1 VTRADGAQAARVGL
15 ATCAALPW
23 GDDDETA
30 LTQALKARG
39 VHAPWLVWSDVNPTT
54 VHEDVD
60 LVVIRNTWDY
70 INDQSGFL
78 SWVEAC
84 SVPVLNAPE
93 TIRWNSDKRYMLDLA
108 AAGVPSVPTLVVD
121 STEVE
126 WQPPVGYEE
135 IVVKPA
141 IGVGSRGAQRFFA
154 DTEMDE
160 ARAHAL
166 SLVQAGNSAIV
177 QPYLPSVDAGSET
190 ALIHIDG
197 EFTHAITK
205 GQMLRRDGGGQWVE
219 GLYLQEDIQ
228 QRTASE
234 QQLVVARAA
243 FEAVPEADLLY
254 ARVDLVDDP
263 DGAPVV
269 LELEL
274 IEPSLF
280 LAFEPSTANV
290 LAEAILRRL

>member
-1 VTRADGAQAARVGL
+1 MTNNHGEKAARVGL
-15 ATCAALPW
+15 ATCAALPL

-30 LTQALKARG
+30 LTQALEARG
-39 VHAPWLVWSDVNPTT
+39 VHAPWLVWSDVDPTT
-54 VHEDVD
+54 VHRDVS

-70 INDQSGFL
+70 INNQSGFL

-108 AAGVPSVPTLVVD
+108 AAGVPAVPTLVVD
-121 STEVE
+121 SAEVDWE
-126 WQPPVGYEE
+126 LPGGCDE

-141 IGVGSRGAQRFFA
+141 IGVGSRGAQRFFVEAEA
-154 DTEMDE
+154 DD
-160 ARAHAL
+160 ARAHVL
-166 SLVQAGNSAIV
+166 SLVRTGNSAIV

-205 GQMLRRDGGGQWVE
+205 GPMLRREGGGHWVE

-228 QRTASE
+228 HRTATE

-243 FEAVPEADLLY
+243 LEAVPEADVLY
-254 ARVDLVDDP
+254 ARVDLVDDL

-280 LAFEPSTANV
+280 FAFEPATADV
-290 LAEAILRRL
+290 LAEAIMRRL

>member
-1 VTRADGAQAARVGL
+1 
-15 ATCAALPW
+15 
-23 GDDDETA
+23 
-30 LTQALKARG
+30 
-39 VHAPWLVWSDVNPTT
+39 
-54 VHEDVD
+54 
-60 LVVIRNTWDY
+60 
-70 INDQSGFL
+70 
-78 SWVEAC
+78 
-84 SVPVLNAPE
+84 
-93 TIRWNSDKRYMLDLA
+93 
-108 AAGVPSVPTLVVD
+108 
-121 STEVE
+121 
-126 WQPPVGYEE
+126 
-135 IVVKPA
+135 
-141 IGVGSRGAQRFFA
+141 
-154 DTEMDE
+154 
-160 ARAHAL
+160 
-166 SLVQAGNSAIV
+166 
-177 QPYLPSVDAGSET
+177 
-190 ALIHIDG
+190 
-197 EFTHAITK
+197 
-205 GQMLRRDGGGQWVE
+205 MLRRDGGGQWVE